1 MRAGFA
7 YQDEMPTPSAYLFTK
22 RLMTVEVIAQY
33 RDSRWKL
40 ASFPGKP
47 AFGCGQFTV
56 LLVCAVLQ
64 GDELRRQRNYRALIR
79 RHDHRSYSRMK
90 VARLSI
96 LEQLSRA
103 ASTMNLGGGKIL
115 RAIQGQEQATLERS
129 ESVQVIG

>member
-7 YQDEMPTPSAYLFTK
+7 YQDEMPTPSACLFTK
-22 RLMTVEVIAQY
+22 RLMTAEVIAQY

-47 AFGCGQFTV
+47 AFGCAQFTV
-56 LLVCAVLQ
+56 LLVCAILQ

-79 RHDHRSYSRMK
+79 CHDHRSSRMH
-90 VARLSI
+90 VVRLSI

-103 ASTMNLGGGKIL
+103 ASTRNRGGGTIL
-115 RAIQGQEQATLERS
+115 RAI
-129 ESVQVIG
+129 